1 MYPETGSPFK
11 MYTTLSF
18 VLLYAIYLPL
28 PLASDIYPPVC
39 DNCIS
44 CNLLGPAAVISV
56 FGTVLTSS
64 VVAVTAFVYVSVP
77 SVTVNGTVPI
87 FAVSSNTNTFDVS
100 SISNG
105 SAPVK
110 LVVTFSSVRFDN
122 VSVTTFELL
131 TVVVAFAVG
140 LTQTRWYK

>member
-1 MYPETGSPFK
+1 

-56 FGTVLTSS
+56 FGVLPISS

>member
-1 MYPETGSPFK
+1 VYPETGSPFK

-77 SVTVNGTVPI
+77 TVTEYGTDPI

-105 SAPVK
+105 SIPVTVF
-110 LVVTFSSVRFDN
+110 VVTSSVTFES

-140 LTQTRWYK
+140 FTQTRWYK